1 MCRFEPSLWA
11 VRTDDSIRG
20 LGWRQKG
27 GMERQ
32 EVMESRR
39 QRTRTLQ
46 RVEWLKLLDIDLR
59 LYLGRRRCAGARAGL
74 VGVLGERGVDVQG
87 AVIREETRREL

>member
-1 MCRFEPSLWA
+1 MS
-11 VRTDDSIRG
+11 VRTVVMGCAHRRLDQRV
-20 LGWRQKG
+20 G